1 MSVPAELRVLL
12 VEDSPVICGLIA
24 EIINSVPGV
33 TVAESVGSE
42 SDAIEAVGRLDVD
55 VVILDLQLR
64 KGTGFGV
71 LRAMAGLP
79 RKPIVVVLTNFALG
93 TYREAA
99 LALGAVGRGLRVR
112 DRAARRVHRR
122 PGRVHADGGRIRA
135 RRPRHPAAPG
145 RPPGRGRS
153 ETSSRRPAGPWPRR
167 SSLPR
172 RAACAPDGRALGGQ
186 T

>member
-1 MSVPAELRVLL
+1 MPYEMKSSSSHTSEPGIADTRSQLRVLH

-24 EIINSVPGV
+24 EIINGVPGV

-42 SDAIEAVGRLDVD
+42 SDAIEAVGRLGVD

-71 LRAMAGLP
+71 LRAIAGLP

-99 LALGAVGRGLRVR
+99 LALGAREFLDKSR
-112 DRAARRVHRR
+112 DYDRLPAILTEIAAAR
-122 PGRVHADGGRIRA
+122 
-135 RRPRHPAAPG
+135 
-145 RPPGRGRS
+145 
-153 ETSSRRPAGPWPRR
+153 SS
-167 SSLPR
+167 
-172 RAACAPDGRALGGQ
+172 
-186 T
+186 